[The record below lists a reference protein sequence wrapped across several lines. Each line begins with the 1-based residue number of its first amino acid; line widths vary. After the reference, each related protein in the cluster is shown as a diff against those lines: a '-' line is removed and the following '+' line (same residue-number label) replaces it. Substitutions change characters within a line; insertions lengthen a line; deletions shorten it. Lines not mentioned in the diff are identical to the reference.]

1 MNAIGGIIK
10 RSLLNYIH
18 DRSRLI
24 FSLLMPFF
32 FLFIFSFVMQGAAS
46 GIEQPMNYLIA
57 GIIIM
62 TVFMAGLNNSI
73 DILEDIASGFMKEI
87 MVSPISRWQISLGQV
102 LSSTIL
108 SMIQGMIVVVV
119 GMIMGFSTDALH
131 FLMMAGAMFVTGL
144 TFSALGLFLATLA
157 RQSSSF
163 QVLISAVTMPLT
175 FLSGAYIPTTVMPAF
190 LTPIVFINPLT
201 YVTAMFRFISMH
213 MESLPLGQLVK
224 AGVAFDWGGAIVTPL
239 IGLFLTIAIGAV
251 FLVLCVMKFN
261 KADFSTVRIYKH
273 HE

>member
-1 MNAIGGIIK
+1 MSVIGALIT
-10 RSLLNYIH
+10 RSLLNFFH

-32 FLFIFSFVMQGAAS
+32 FLFIFSFVMQGAAV
-46 GIEQPMNYLIA
+46 GIEQPLNYLIA

-62 TVFMAGLNNSI
+62 TVFMSGLNNSI
-73 DILEDIASGFMKEI
+73 DILEDISSGFMKEI
-87 MVSPISRWQISLGQV
+87 LVSPISRWQISLGQV
-102 LSSTIL
+102 FSSTII

-119 GMIMGFSTDALH
+119 GMIMGFTTDVPH
-131 FLMMAGAMFVTGL
+131 FLMMMGAMAVTGL

-157 RQSSSF
+157 RQSASF

-190 LTPIVFINPLT
+190 LTPVVYINPLT
-201 YVTAMFRFISMH
+201 YITAMFRFISMQ
-213 MESLPLGQLVK
+213 MENLPTDQLVK
-224 AGVAFDWGGAIVTPL
+224 AGVAFDWGGVIVTPL
-239 IGLFLTIAIGAV
+239 IGLFLTVGIGTV

-261 KADFSTVRIYKH
+261 KADFSTVKIYRH